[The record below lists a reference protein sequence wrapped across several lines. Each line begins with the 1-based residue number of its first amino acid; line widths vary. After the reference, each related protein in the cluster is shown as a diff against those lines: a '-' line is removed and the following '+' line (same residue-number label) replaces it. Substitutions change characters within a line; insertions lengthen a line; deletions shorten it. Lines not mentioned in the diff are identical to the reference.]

1 MINIYEVAQYL
12 LENYSDKQRFKPAMS
27 KHTRLELLD
36 KMIATL
42 QEFRSNAEHYTS
54 LTSMSS
60 DNNNSTESINKE
72 LLGYIWREA
81 TSVDIAKFFE
91 KFRPLNPLLSTD
103 DYKLFGVRSN
113 YVIRTSDNKM
123 YVKK

>member
-12 LENYSDKQRFKPAMS
+12 LENYNDKQRFKPAMS

-54 LTSMSS
+54 LTNVSS
-60 DNNNSTESINKE
+60 ESIDKE